1 MLSLLPMVLR
11 YTPEDR
17 RLIRR
22 YAEESAVRFGG
33 DTPAKV
39 LRRIRRG
46 DLMMA
51 DIRRS
56 LRRWGCLA

>member
-22 YAEESAVRFGG
+22 YAVESAVRFGG